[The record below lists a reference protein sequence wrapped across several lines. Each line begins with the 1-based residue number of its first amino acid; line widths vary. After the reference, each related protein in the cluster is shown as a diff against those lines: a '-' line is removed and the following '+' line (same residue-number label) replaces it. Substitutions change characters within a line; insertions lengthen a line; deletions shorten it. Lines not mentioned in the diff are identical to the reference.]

1 MYSIPISVEYY
12 NKNTVYVMTATLI
25 TVILNIILDVLF
37 IRLFG
42 YHGAAYATALSK
54 IILFLMHFRFAK
66 KLDPHP
72 MFHGRV
78 LLISFLFLAGLN
90 LLLVTSINILWIRLI
105 LLIILILFGGGYLIG
120 NKEILLKEIRNNT
133 KQ

>member
-12 NKNTVYVMTATLI
+12 NKNTVYIMTATLI

-66 KLDPHP
+66 KLDHHP